1 MNRALQLVFCLCWNV
16 LLYGQDT
23 EYARSVLNDLC
34 SEQMA
39 GRGYVKNGAVKAAAY
54 ISDEY
59 KKSGL
64 LSFGSDYYQPI
75 GYPVI
80 TFPNEVSMKADDLEL
95 IPGDEFIVSPGSP
108 SLNGVFNT
116 VYIDSS
122 IIDNPVFFAAFQ
134 KSSFAMSVLLID
146 IPASVQLKFPDRL
159 QSIKQNQYKARALI
173 FMNQPKLTWGVASSW
188 DPYPALFVLK
198 GVLKNI
204 PQKITLHIV
213 PEIQSYNGNNVI
225 GYLKG
230 TKYPDSFVV
239 FSAHYDHLGMMGPWA
254 IFPGANDNASG
265 VAMMLDLMHHYKK
278 NPPPYSVCFM
288 AFTGEEAGLFGSY
301 YYTEHPLFP
310 LSKISVL
317 INLDLMGTGDKGMT
331 VVNATLFPADFQD
344 IQLINLENDYLP
356 AVQSRGEARK
366 SDHYYFTEQGI
377 KAFFF
382 YLMGE
387 YPAYHDVF
395 DTAEIVTFSRY
406 AGAYS
411 LIRDYA
417 DSRMKTDKH

>member
-1 MNRALQLVFCLCWNV
+1 MNKTLQLVLCLCWNV
-16 LLYGQDT
+16 MLYGQDT
-23 EYARSVLNDLC
+23 EYARRVLNDLC

-39 GRGYVKNGAVKAAAY
+39 GRGYVKEGADKAAAY
-54 ISDEY
+54 IAAEY

-64 LSFGSDYYQPI
+64 LAFGSDYYQAI
-75 GYPVI
+75 GYPVV
-80 TFPNEVSMKADDLEL
+80 TFPNEVSMRADELEL
-95 IPGDEFIVSPGSP
+95 IPGDEFIVGPGSP

-116 VYIDSS
+116 IYVDSGV
-122 IIDNPVFFAAFQ
+122 IDNPVFFAAFQ

-146 IPASVQLKFPDRL
+146 IPATTQLKFPDRL
-159 QSIKQNQYKARALI
+159 LSIKKNQFKARALI
-173 FMNQPKLTWGVASSW
+173 FMNQPKLTWGVATSW
-188 DPYPALFVLK
+188 DPYPSLYVLK

-230 TKYPDSFVV
+230 SKYPDSFVV

-265 VAMMLDLMHHYKK
+265 VAMMLDLMHHFKK
-278 NPPPYSVCFM
+278 NPPAYSVCFM

-301 YYTEHPLFP
+301 YYTEHPLFS
-310 LSKISVL
+310 LEKITVL

-331 VVNATLFPADFQD
+331 VVNATLFPGDFQD
-344 IQLINLENDYLP
+344 LQLINFENNYLP
-356 AVQSRGEARK
+356 TVLSRGKAQN
-366 SDHYYFTEQGI
+366 SDHYYFSEKGV

-406 AGAYS
+406 AGAFN

-417 DSRMKTDKH
+417 GSRMKY